1 MANPQ
6 PDKFLKYSIEL
17 LEAKARFRLS
27 GQQNQFFEAT
37 MLMTYGD
44 IKNGSPKFVQYSGSE
59 ISKKTGLSKQT
70 VYKVKHQL
78 ISMLV
83 LKVVQKDYL
92 HVELIGINKD
102 YDQWRHLP
110 KKTTGSPKRL
120 PRYAK
125 KTTSVTPAP
134 IIVKERKKKKKYN
147 KRTSDF
153 HERFWPAYPVKKSKQ
168 KAIALWESLASS
180 GKLPPTDDIITA
192 IEVQKKEKRDLLN
205 ANQFCPEWKHPT
217 TWLYQGCWDD
227 EPIVTNEQQQDEE
240 RERLCKML
248 DEEMEQERLRCGQP
262 IQLNDWKAG
271 STKN

>member
-6 PDKFLKYSIEL
+6 VENGYVTYALEL
-17 LEAKARFRLS
+17 MAGKARHRLT
-27 GQQNQFFEAT
+27 GMENQFFEA
-37 MLMTYGD
+37 LMILTYGD
-44 IKNGSPKFVQYSGSE
+44 WKNGKPKLIPYDPEKIREITGLTPSQVYKTKQSLISKLIIK
-59 ISKKTGLSKQT
+59 ISKKG
-70 VYKVKHQL
+70 YGRR
-78 ISMLV
+78 
-83 LKVVQKDYL
+83 
-92 HVELIGINKD
+92 ELIGINKD
-102 YDQWRHLP
+102 FSQWKSQISKNGYP
-110 KKTTGSPKRL
+110 KIDMAISKN
-120 PRYAK
+120 RYEAEP
-125 KTTSVTPAP
+125 TP
-134 IIVKERKKKKKYN
+134 IIVNNKKKKKKYN

-153 HERFWPAYPVKKSKQ
+153 HRRFWPAYPVKKSKQ